1 MGGSVVVF
9 LSVVVV
15 VGMVSVVF
23 VRLGFW
29 VCRVAVVGV
38 VVGVGVVRCCVVVVS
53 VGWIV
58 FEFGFFVWDVLS
70 KRVVSV
76 SFLSLSVISGRV
88 VCRYGERASK
98 SFWM

>member
-1 MGGSVVVF
+1 MGGSVGVF

-15 VGMVSVVF
+15 VCMVLVVF
-23 VRLGFW
+23 VRLGCWMCGF
-29 VCRVAVVGV
+29 VVVGV

-53 VGWIV
+53 VGWLV
-58 FEFGFFVWDVLS
+58 LGFVGFLCDVSS

-76 SFLSLSVISGRV
+76 SFLSLSVISERV

-98 SFWM
+98 SCWM

>member
-1 MGGSVVVF
+1 MVVF

-23 VRLGFW
+23 VRLGCW
-29 VCRVAVVGV
+29 MCRVAVIGV

-53 VGWIV
+53 VGWLV
-58 FEFGFFVWDVLS
+58 LGFAGFIWDDVLS
-70 KRVVSV
+70 KRVVSI